1 MLSHL
6 TVFNNFIAMEIGI
19 TNAILIGNIHYWVN
33 HNKQNNLNFKEGRY
47 WTYNTQEAYSEQFP
61 YLTRRQIQTALKKLE
76 EDGYIMS
83 DNFNQKKY
91 DRTKWYTITDK
102 GIDLIISSD
111 RKAIELTQKSKQCT
125 NLCIGM
131 HQNVQPIPYNN
142 HINNNIIGVETPG
155 CDEDILSKDK
165 KVKANASEKK
175 KLKPTV
181 VHIEINKHYVSMENA
196 AKGCKATNQEF
207 IRNINTLLETY
218 SVEDIK
224 DVISFKN
231 EDAYTN
237 EKSKK
242 YFVPSTIFRLS
253 NFEKTYE
260 YMLQWKSKK
269 NSVGTSNTVQS
280 KKYFVWLGDRL
291 TSQESEPARGTDY
304 FLSEEEALKNKPI

>member
-33 HNKQNNLNFKEGRY
+33 HNKQNNINFHEGRY

-76 EDGYIMS
+76 EEGYIMS

-91 DRTKWYTITDK
+91 DRTKWYTLTDK

-111 RKAIELTQKSKQCT
+111 RKAIELTQKSKHCT
-125 NLCIGM
+125 ELCNGM
-131 HQNVQPIPYNN
+131 HTDVQPIPYNN
-142 HINNNIIGVETPG
+142 HISNITIGVVNSSE
-155 CDEDILSKDK
+155 DE
-165 KVKANASEKK
+165 KVKAKASKKK
-175 KLKPTV
+175 KLEPTDA
-181 VHIEINKHYVSMENA
+181 HIEINKHYVSMDNA
-196 AKGCKATNQEF
+196 IKGCRATNQEF
-207 IRNINTLLETY
+207 IKNINDLLETY

-224 DVISFKN
+224 DVITYKN
-231 EDAYTN
+231 EDACMN

-242 YFVPSTIFRLS
+242 YFIPSTIFRPS

>member
-33 HNKQNNLNFKEGRY
+33 HNKQNNINFHEGRY

-76 EDGYIMS
+76 EEGYIMS

-91 DRTKWYTITDK
+91 DRTKWYTLTDK

-125 NLCIGM
+125 NLCNGM

-142 HINNNIIGVETPG
+142 HISNITIGVVNSSE
-155 CDEDILSKDK
+155 DE
-165 KVKANASEKK
+165 KVKANASKKK
-175 KLKPTV
+175 KLKPTDI
-181 VHIEINKHYVSMENA
+181 HIEINKHYVSMDNA
-196 AKGCKATNQEF
+196 LKGCKATSQEF

-260 YMLQWKSKK
+260 FMLQWKNKK

-291 TSQESEPARGTDY
+291 TSQDAEPARGTEY